1 MRNVQGHNND
11 PGNDI
16 AEAWLTLQDIST
28 LAQKIKPDALIIAE
42 DIGWNEYITK
52 PRAEGGAGCTSQWEV
67 NFPYVLRN
75 AVDAINDSDRNLHG
89 ICDELSHHYNGDVFQ
104 RVTYSD
110 SHDSAANGSARLD
123 EEISP
128 GNAGSV
134 YARQRSLLAA
144 AVVIT
149 SPGIPMLFQG
159 QEFMQGGSFNDWQAL
174 DWDKTEQFAGIVLAY
189 KHLVALR
196 KNIHDNTKGLL
207 GQSVSIKQLD
217 EQNKVLAYHR
227 WDSGGPK
234 DDVMVVLNF
243 SNRSHKTYDIAFPN
257 DGTWRVRFNSSWNG
271 YAPDFK
277 EDDIS
282 EVIVSGGKGTLSLAP
297 YSVFILSR
305 DE

>member
-1 MRNVQGHNND
+1 
-11 PGNDI
+11 
-16 AEAWLTLQDIST
+16 
-28 LAQKIKPDALIIAE
+28 
-42 DIGWNEYITK
+42 
-52 PRAEGGAGCTSQWEV
+52 
-67 NFPYVLRN
+67 
-75 AVDAINDSDRNLHG
+75 
-89 ICDELSHHYNGDVFQ
+89 
-104 RVTYSD
+104 
-110 SHDSAANGSARLD
+110 
-123 EEISP
+123 
-128 GNAGSV
+128 
-134 YARQRSLLAA
+134 
-144 AVVIT
+144 
-149 SPGIPMLFQG
+149 MLFQG

-277 EDDIS
+277 EDDIP